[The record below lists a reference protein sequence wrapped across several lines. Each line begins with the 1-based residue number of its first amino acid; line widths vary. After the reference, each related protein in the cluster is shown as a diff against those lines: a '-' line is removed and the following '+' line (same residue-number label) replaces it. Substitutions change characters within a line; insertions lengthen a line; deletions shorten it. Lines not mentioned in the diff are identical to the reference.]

1 MNSRQIPS
9 SAFLIFGMALL
20 IGAFFVGDYWP
31 LMAGLGAY
39 YGYRGLTQ
47 TKPKSGSKPPAGGE
61 EGMHK

>member
-9 SAFLIFGMALL
+9 SAFLIFGTTLL

-31 LMAGLGAY
+31 LMVGLGTY
-39 YGYRGLTQ
+39 YGYRGFIQ
-47 TKPKSGSKPPAGGE
+47 ANPKSSSKPPASRE

>member
-9 SAFLIFGMALL
+9 SAFLTFGMALL
-20 IGAFFVGDYWP
+20 IGAFFVGNYWP

-47 TKPKSGSKPPAGGE
+47 AKPKSKPPASGE

>member
-1 MNSRQIPS
+1 
-9 SAFLIFGMALL
+9 MALL

-47 TKPKSGSKPPAGGE
+47 TKPKTGSKPPAGGE